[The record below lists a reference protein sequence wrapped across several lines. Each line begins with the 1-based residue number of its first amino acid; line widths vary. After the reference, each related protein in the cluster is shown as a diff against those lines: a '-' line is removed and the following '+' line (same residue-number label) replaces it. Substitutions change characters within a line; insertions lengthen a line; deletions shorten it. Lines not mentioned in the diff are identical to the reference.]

1 VLPDTVTTG
10 NTHRVTSADREE
22 AQMSLPDFAS
32 LVRSLLTD
40 RKMSANALAQEIP
53 VDAGHLSRVLNGK
66 RRPSLD
72 LARGCDRVFGTGELL
87 ADAVRGSAR
96 STEEA
101 RGQAEVEVADGLAAR
116 RRVLLGGIAIVAGA
130 AGLFDVRPAAARRR
144 LGRADVA
151 RVEAVTALYRSV
163 DYEHGGGVLVRDV
176 GRFAEAASALL
187 EQSYPVA
194 LAPSLLAA
202 VAAAR
207 QLAGWTAFDTG
218 RHADAQ
224 RHFLSAERAAL
235 AAGDKLLTARVR
247 YCQARQFQ
255 HLRHNRD
262 ALDTLRLARD
272 HLGAAATPAVNAMLH
287 GAQAAS
293 QAAIGDNSGAVTSL
307 GEASGDFERIRD
319 EGEPSWMGFYDQGE
333 LLAQYGRV
341 YRDLARDD
349 PRYGGE
355 AVTWVRQAIAGF
367 GPTNVRSTVLN
378 EVGLCSALFLADEPE
393 EALAVGQRVLD
404 QAGQVSS
411 QRVQDRIV
419 NLRRDLGRH
428 AGLPEVADFAHRL
441 PATGTASA

>member
-1 VLPDTVTTG
+1 
-10 NTHRVTSADREE
+10 
-22 AQMSLPDFAS
+22 MSLPDFAS
-32 LVRSLLTD
+32 LVRDLLTEK
-40 RKMSANALAQEIP
+40 KMSANALAQEIP

-72 LARGCDRVFGTGELL
+72 LAKGCDRVFGTEELL
-87 ADAVRGSAR
+87 TEIVRRLTPSAGTGR
-96 STEEA
+96 DDD
-101 RGQAEVEVADGLAAR
+101 EVAAVDNLAAR
-116 RRVLLGGIAIVAGA
+116 RRVLLGGIAMVAGA
-130 AGLFDVRPAAARRR
+130 AGLFETRPSTARRR

-151 RVEAVTALYRSV
+151 RIEAVTALYRSL
-163 DYEHGGGVLVRDV
+163 DYEHGGGVLVQDV
-176 GRFAEAASALL
+176 GRFAEAASGLL
-187 EQSYPVA
+187 DQSYSVA

-262 ALDTLRLARD
+262 ALDTLRLAHD
-272 HLGAAATPAVNAMLH
+272 HLGTAATPAVRAMLH
-287 GAQAAS
+287 GARAAS
-293 QAAIGDNSGAVTSL
+293 QAAIGDGRGAVTSL
-307 GEASGDFERIRD
+307 GEASRDFERIRPD
-319 EGEPSWMGFYDQGE
+319 GEPNWMAFYDHGE

-349 PRYGGE
+349 PRHGPE
-355 AVTWVRQAIAGF
+355 AVTWVRKAVAGF

-378 EVGLCSALFLADEPE
+378 EVGLCSALFLADEPQ

-404 QAGQVSS
+404 QAAHVSS
-411 QRVQDRIV
+411 QRVRDRIV
-419 NLRRDLGRH
+419 HLHRDLDRH

-441 PATGTASA
+441 PVTGTGPA

>member
-1 VLPDTVTTG
+1 
-10 NTHRVTSADREE
+10 
-22 AQMSLPDFAS
+22 MSLPDFAS
-32 LVRSLLTD
+32 LVRDLLAEQ
-40 RKMSANALAQEIP
+40 KMSANALAQQIP

-66 RRPSLD
+66 RRPSPD
-72 LARGCDRVFGTGELL
+72 LAKGCDRVFGTGELL
-87 ADAVRGSAR
+87 TEAVRR
-96 STEEA
+96 SVPLSGT
-101 RGQAEVEVADGLAAR
+101 GQENGVAAAVDGLAAR
-116 RRVLLGGIAIVAGA
+116 RRVLLGGIATVAAA
-130 AGLFDVRPAAARRR
+130 AGVFETKPTAARRR

-151 RVEAVTALYRSV
+151 RIEAVTALYRSL
-163 DYEHGGGVLVRDV
+163 DYEHGGGVLVQDV
-176 GRFAEAASALL
+176 GRFAEAASGLL
-187 EQSYPVA
+187 DQSYPVA
-194 LAPSLLAA
+194 VAPSLLAA

-272 HLGAAATPAVNAMLH
+272 HLGTAATPAVNAMLH
-287 GAQAAS
+287 GARAAS
-293 QAAIGDNSGAVTSL
+293 QAAIGDSRGAVTCL
-307 GEASGDFERIRD
+307 GEASRDFERIRPD
-319 EGEPSWMGFYDQGE
+319 GEPEWMGFYDHGE

-349 PRYGGE
+349 PRHGNE

-393 EALAVGQRVLD
+393 EAVTVGQRVLD
-404 QAGQVSS
+404 QASQVSS
-411 QRVQDRIV
+411 RRVRDRIV
-419 NLRRDLGRH
+419 NLRRDLDRH
-428 AGLPEVADFAHRL
+428 AGLPEVADFSHRL
-441 PATGTASA
+441 PLTAAGPA

>member
-1 VLPDTVTTG
+1 
-10 NTHRVTSADREE
+10 
-22 AQMSLPDFAS
+22 MSLPDFAS
-32 LVRSLLTD
+32 LVRDLLAD
-40 RKMSANALAQEIP
+40 RQMSANALAQEIP

-72 LARGCDRVFGTGELL
+72 LAKGCDRVFGTGDLL
-87 ADAVRGSAR
+87 TEAVGRSAPSTQTGPEDDDAA
-96 STEEA
+96 A
-101 RGQAEVEVADGLAAR
+101 ADGLAAR
-116 RRVLLGGIAIVAGA
+116 RRVLLGGIAMVAAA
-130 AGLFDVRPAAARRR
+130 AGLFDANPIGARRR

-151 RVEAVTALYRSV
+151 RVEAVTALYRSL
-163 DYEHGGGVLVRDV
+163 DYEYGGGVLVADV
-176 GRFAEAASALL
+176 GRFAEAASGLL
-187 EQSYPVA
+187 DQSYSVA
-194 LAPSLLAA
+194 LAPSLLAS

-272 HLGAAATPAVNAMLH
+272 HLETAATPAVNAMLH
-287 GAQAAS
+287 GARAAS
-293 QAAIGDNSGAVTSL
+293 QAAIGDSSGAVASL
-307 GEASGDFERIRD
+307 GEASGDFERIRP
-319 EGEPSWMGFYDQGE
+319 EGEPDWMGFYDQGE

-349 PRYGGE
+349 SQYGSQ

-367 GPTNVRSTVLN
+367 GPANVRSTVLN

-393 EALAVGQRVLD
+393 EALAVGQSVLN
-404 QAGQVSS
+404 QAAQFSS
-411 QRVQDRIV
+411 QRVHDRIV
-419 NLRRDLGRH
+419 NLRRDLDRH
-428 AGLPEVADFAHRL
+428 ASLPEVADFARRL